1 MFGIEEFKSLFG
13 TMTVAFVVELV
24 VAILGIVFVYK
35 KLEAKIIGNH
45 EERRQQKADIEEALE
60 GVRNLPKY
68 RQQSRDIQA
77 ELKKADDT
85 ILETCKEIQAGIDRN
100 QEILNERLDN
110 LEERERNALRAKILD
125 MHRTF
130 TSKKMNPMQAWTE
143 MERDAFFDLIRD
155 YESLNGNGHIHTVV
169 IPEMNLLKVIYMT
182 DKEAIGEL
190 FHSRAL

>member
-13 TMTVAFVVELV
+13 TMTVAFVIELV

-35 KLEAKIIGNH
+35 KLEAKIIGAH

-68 RQQSRDIQA
+68 RQQSKDIQV
-77 ELKKADDT
+77 ELKKADDA

-100 QEILNERLDN
+100 QEILNERLDS

-155 YESLNGNGHIHTVV
+155 YESLNGNGHVHSVV
-169 IPEMNLLKVIYMT
+169 IPEMNLLKVIYMA

>member
-100 QEILNERLDN
+100 QEILNGRLDN

-182 DKEAIGEL
+182 DKEAIREL

>member
-13 TMTVAFVVELV
+13 TMTVAFAVELV

-68 RQQSRDIQA
+68 RQQSKDIQA
-77 ELKKADDT
+77 ELKKADDA

-125 MHRTF
+125 MHRTV

>member
-13 TMTVAFVVELV
+13 TMTVAFVIELV

-35 KLEAKIIGNH
+35 KLEAKIIGAH

-68 RQQSRDIQA
+68 RQQSKDIQA
-77 ELKKADDT
+77 ELKKADDA

-155 YESLNGNGHIHTVV
+155 YESLNGNGHVHSVV
-169 IPEMNLLKVIYMT
+169 IPEMNLLKVIYMA